1 MFSQKFFFT
10 SVLLVFLTMF
20 SFDSKAQNP
29 CDSTMVI
36 SGWIFQGKNQVVPAS
51 MAVNRNSGGGAF
63 VERDGSFLVRAC
75 EGDTLVFGAIGYYTV
90 ERVVIKSMRNESL
103 NITLRKLEVEL
114 ATAEIFAPRTLNQ
127 IIKEIEALGY
137 NEKDYRISDIDA
149 FQSPITFLYEQFS
162 REERSKRE
170 VAELENTDKRRELL
184 QELFSKY
191 VDYEIIQLD
200 PNEFKSF
207 AEFCDPGDELLK
219 EWSQYDFIIYVKRQ
233 FAIYRMMP
241 RKLDDSDYQYNTD

>member
-1 MFSQKFFFT
+1 MFSQKFSFNL
-10 SVLLVFLTMF
+10 VLLVFLTLF
-20 SFDSKAQNP
+20 SFDSKSQTP

-90 ERVVIKSMRNESL
+90 ERLVVKSMRNASL
-103 NITLRKLEVEL
+103 NISLRKLEVEL
-114 ATAEIFAPRTLNQ
+114 ATAEIFDPRTLNQ
-127 IIKEIEALGY
+127 IIKEIETLGY
-137 NEKDYRISDIDA
+137 NEKDYRISEIDA
-149 FQSPITFLYEQFS
+149 FQSPITFLYQQFS

-170 VAELENTDKRRELL
+170 VAERENIDKRRELL

-191 VDYEIIQLD
+191 VDYDIIQLD

-219 EWSQYDFIIYVKRQ
+219 EWSQYDFITYVKRQ

-241 RKLDDSDYQYNTD
+241 RKLDESDYHYNTD

>member
-1 MFSQKFFFT
+1 
-10 SVLLVFLTMF
+10 MF
-20 SFDSKAQNP
+20 SFDSKAQTP

-170 VAELENTDKRRELL
+170 VAKLENTDKRRELL

-219 EWSQYDFIIYVKRQ
+219 EWSQYDFITYVKRQ

>member
-1 MFSQKFFFT
+1 
-10 SVLLVFLTMF
+10 MF

>member
-1 MFSQKFFFT
+1 MFSQKLSFIV
-10 SVLLVFLTMF
+10 VLLVFLTLV
-20 SFDSKAQNP
+20 SFDSKSQTP

-90 ERVVIKSMRNESL
+90 ERLVVKSMRNASL
-103 NITLRKLEVEL
+103 NISLRKLEVEL

-127 IIKEIEALGY
+127 IIKEIETLGY
-137 NEKDYRISDIDA
+137 NEKDYIISEIDA
-149 FQSPITFLYEQFS
+149 FQSPITFLYQQFS

-191 VDYEIIQLD
+191 VDYDIIQLD

-219 EWSQYDFIIYVKRQ
+219 EWSQYDFITYVKRQ

-241 RKLDDSDYQYNTD
+241 RKLDESDYQYNTD